1 MRARW
6 LSFDRR
12 LLLSAILVGL
22 PGAAVALGLLFAGD
36 YSARLR
42 WTLAL
47 LVVAGWLG
55 LAFALRRRL
64 VYSLYTLANLLEAL
78 RLGDYSLRARRTRG
92 DDALAQVL
100 REVNAMR
107 DSLRDERLGARE
119 ATALLGRVVQEI
131 DVAVFTF
138 DDGGRLRLVNRAGER
153 LLDRPADRLLGR
165 SAEELGLG
173 AALADDDGAPGGGP
187 PWTLEAAFPGGAG
200 RWAVRRSS
208 FRQEGRPH
216 RLLVLTDL
224 SRTLREEERQ
234 AWKRLI
240 RVLGHEL
247 NNSLAP
253 IKSMAST
260 LAALVDR
267 APRPA
272 DWESDLRSGLDVV
285 ASRAEALSRFLA
297 AYSRLARLPPPE
309 LQPTRLGRLVERV
322 AALETRL
329 GVEVAEGPE
338 LVVLADAD
346 QLEQLLINLVANAAD
361 AALETGGG
369 VTVGW
374 RYVLDG
380 VELWVR
386 DGGPGLAN
394 TENLFVPFYTTKPA
408 GTGIGLVLSRQI
420 AEAHGG
426 SLTLENL
433 PRGGVEARVRMPL
446 RFSA

>member
-1 MRARW
+1 VRTRW

-12 LLLSAILVGL
+12 LLFSAVLVGL

-47 LVVAGWLG
+47 VVVAGWLG

-78 RLGDYSLRARRTRG
+78 RVGDYSLRARRTER

-107 DSLRDERLGARE
+107 DTLRDERLGARE

-165 SAEELGLG
+165 SAEELGLAG
-173 AALADDDGAPGGGP
+173 ALAGAGAPGGGP
-187 PWTLEAAFPGGAG
+187 WTLEAEFPGSSG

-267 APRPA
+267 APRA
-272 DWESDLRSGLDVV
+272 EDWESDLRGGLGVIS
-285 ASRAEALSRFLA
+285 SRAEALSRFLA

-309 LQPTRLGRLVERV
+309 LQPTRIRGLVERV
-322 AALETRL
+322 AALEPRL
-329 GVEVAEGPE
+329 PVEVAGGPE
-338 LVVLADAD
+338 LVVHADAD
-346 QLEQLLINLVANAAD
+346 QLEQLLINLVRNAAD

-369 VTVGW
+369 VAVGW

-408 GTGIGLVLSRQI
+408 GTGIGLVLCRQI

-433 PRGGVEARVRMPL
+433 PRGGVEARLRLPL
-446 RFSA
+446 GRTA

>member
-1 MRARW
+1 MKARW

-12 LLLSAILVGL
+12 LLVSAIAVGL
-22 PGAAVALGLLFAGD
+22 PGAAVALALLFAGD

-47 LVVAGWLG
+47 VVVAGWLG
-55 LAFALRRRL
+55 LAAALRRRL

-78 RLGDYSLRARRTRG
+78 RLGDYSLRARRTGR

-107 DSLRDERLGARE
+107 DTLRDERLGARE

-138 DDGGRLRLVNRAGER
+138 DEAGRLRLVNRAGER

-165 SAEELGLG
+165 SAEELGLA
-173 AALADDDGAPGGGP
+173 AALAGDGTPGGGP
-187 PWTLEAAFPGGAG
+187 PWTLEAAFPGGSG

-260 LAALVDR
+260 LEALVDR

-272 DWESDLRSGLDVV
+272 DWESDLRGGLDVI
-285 ASRAEALSRFLA
+285 ANRAEALSRFLA

-309 LQPTRLGRLVERV
+309 LQPTRIGRLVERV

-329 GVEVAEGPE
+329 AVEVAGGPG

-346 QLEQLLINLVANAAD
+346 QLEQLLINLVRNAAD

-369 VTVGW
+369 VSVGW

-380 VELWVR
+380 VELYVR

-426 SLTLENL
+426 TLTLENL
-433 PRGGVEARVRMPL
+433 PRGGVEARVRLPL
-446 RFSA
+446 GRAA